1 MDMKSNL
8 VVLKTESGL
17 LRAHVLKAHLESR
30 GIPVLLDYESAGP
43 AIGITVDGLGE
54 VRVMVP
60 ARLERQARRILLHEG
75 RRAPRPLKASR
86 RPPLRRGRTRGSQPP
101 ATVGRR
107 R

>member
-1 MDMKSNL
+1 MKSNL

-17 LRAHVLKAHLESR
+17 LRAQVIKAHLESR

-43 AIGITVDGLGE
+43 VIGVTVDGLGE

-60 ARLERQARRILLHEG
+60 ARLEQEARHILLQEERG
-75 RRAPRPLKASR
+75 VRRPLKASR
-86 RPPLRRGRTRGSQPP
+86 RPPLRRGRTRGSQAP
-101 ATVGRR
+101 ATAGRR